1 MICARAQNVFCALN
15 IRQYR
20 DKVILNSKTRSR
32 KMTVL
37 AVFSYGSLAFGP
49 MIALFFATVFTHAH
63 EVIILMSS

>member
-1 MICARAQNVFCALN
+1 MN
-15 IRQYR
+15 
-20 DKVILNSKTRSR
+20 

-37 AVFSYGSLAFGP
+37 AVFSYGSVAFGP